1 MRLRYTPEAL
11 IELEATLDYITAQS
25 PHGARRIQQRI
36 KDLTE
41 LLCSHPF
48 AGQAT
53 EEPGLRRLFAT
64 PYPYALY
71 YQLSPEDVVI
81 VAVRHTARDAAS
93 DAER

>member
-1 MRLRYTPEAL
+1 MKLRYTPEAL
-11 IELEATLDYITAQS
+11 TELEATLDYIATHS

-36 KDLTE
+36 MDLTG
-41 LLCSHPF
+41 LFCSHPF

-53 EEPGLRRLFAT
+53 EEPGVRRLFAT

-71 YQLSPEDVVI
+71 YQLSPDDVVI
-81 VAVRHTARDAAS
+81 VAVRHTARDPES